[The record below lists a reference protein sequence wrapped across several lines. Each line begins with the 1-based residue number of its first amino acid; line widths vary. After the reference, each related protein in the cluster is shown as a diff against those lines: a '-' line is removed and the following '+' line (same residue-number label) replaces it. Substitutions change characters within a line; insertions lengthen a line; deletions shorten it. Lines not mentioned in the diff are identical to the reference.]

1 MTNPGYTQSHLGV
14 CVSDLE
20 RSLRF
25 YRDGLGCEV
34 GPRYDINEPIS
45 ETTGDVRL
53 VSQFVRNGDM
63 RIELLAFASPQAI
76 GTPSSKRYQLGL
88 THLSFVVD
96 DIDTA
101 TAHLVAH
108 GGAVVE
114 GTRSVKDGK
123 VHIIFIADPD
133 GTRIEL
139 MRMPEGYEWPWY

>member
-1 MTNPGYTQSHLGV
+1 MPAFTQSHLGV
-14 CVSDLE
+14 CVTDME

-25 YRDGLGCEV
+25 YRDGLGCAV
-34 GPRYDINEPIS
+34 GPRYEIDTPIS
-45 ETTGDVRL
+45 ETSGDVRL
-53 VSQFVRNGDM
+53 VSQFVHNGDM
-63 RIELLAFASPQAI
+63 RIELLAFASPKPI

-101 TAHLVAH
+101 AAHLVAH
-108 GGAVVE
+108 GGTIVE
-114 GTRSVKDGK
+114 GTRSVQEGK

-139 MRMPEGYEWPWY
+139 MVMPAGHRWPWY